1 MPNMPTSTFGS
12 FEIAKSGLSV
22 AMQQLNVTEQNI
34 ANVNTEGYTRQRLL
48 TSAKDPA
55 NGRYLVAQLSKT
67 LVGQGVEALGIQ
79 QIRSEYLDKQYR
91 TLNSNYNQS
100 SARSTALEYL
110 TGVMNELGEK
120 GTITTAIDKFFSA
133 LNTFASNTSS
143 QEYRTNVQQ
152 QALGM
157 TQTFNNIYEE
167 VQSLWHN
174 QNDSVAIAAQ
184 KINSIAQKI
193 ANLNDAIAKFEQTGG
208 TANDLNDERNLLID
222 ELSGYVNITYDFN
235 PDNSSMI
242 DIKIGGLTLVEG
254 KAVNEIVVDS
264 AKDLI
269 DDIVNGDAAAQAAAS
284 TRLTEL
290 GFTCTE
296 TGGVYDVSFNG
307 IALVTA
313 GAAVPNIDNVVS
325 SDLTLWVAYNRNNLT
340 VNSTPPGALEL
351 GTVVTSGKLCSY
363 MEMVSNQDAVNAGIP
378 FYMEQINS
386 FVREIA
392 KNLNEIAASGY
403 TYPYTLQDGT
413 PVASQT
419 GINLFHVPDSGGG
432 PDYTLLNAGNFSL
445 SAEVLESVWN
455 IAGSSTPVDLTAGAT
470 ESGNNVIALRLF
482 QDLVENSYY
491 DKLNSIVGN
500 LSIDANTTDSIL
512 STKESL
518 LLSTDTQ
525 RQSLSSVSLDEETTN
540 LIIFQQS
547 YQACA
552 RVITTLDEML
562 NTMINNMGITGR

>member
-1 MPNMPTSTFGS
+1 MPTSTFGS
-12 FEIAKSGLSV
+12 FEIAKSGLSI
-22 AMQQLNVTEQNI
+22 AMQQLNVTEHNI

-55 NGRYLVAQLSKT
+55 NGRYLVAQLTKT

-91 TLNSNYNQS
+91 TLNGNYNL
-100 SARSTALEYL
+100 SASRSTALEYL
-110 TGVMNELGEK
+110 TGVFNELGEK
-120 GTITTAIDKFFSA
+120 GTITTSIDKFFSA
-133 LNTFASNTSS
+133 LNTFSSNTSS

-174 QNDSVAIAAQ
+174 QNDSIAVAAQ

-193 ANLNDAIAKFEQTGG
+193 ANLNDAIALFEQTGG
-208 TANDLNDERNLLID
+208 AANDLNDERNLLID
-222 ELSGYVNITYDFN
+222 ELSGYVDIKYDFN
-235 PDNSSMI
+235 AANNSMI
-242 DIKIGGLTLVEG
+242 DIKIGDLTLVEG

-269 DDIVNGDAAAQAAAS
+269 NVIVNGDDAAKAAAS

-290 GFTCTE
+290 GFTCTVTGTDYDVTFNGAE
-296 TGGVYDVSFNG
+296 LVTGG
-307 IALVTA
+307 ALVS
-313 GAAVPNIDNVVS
+313 NIDDVVS

-340 VNSTPPGALEL
+340 MNAKPLEL
-351 GTVVTSGKLCSY
+351 GSEVKSGKLCSY

-378 FYMEQINS
+378 FYMDQINN
-386 FVREIA
+386 FVRGLA
-392 KNLNEIAASGY
+392 QSLNEIAASGY
-403 TYPYTLQDGT
+403 TYPYDENGV
-413 PVASQT
+413 PVASRS
-419 GINLFHVPDSGGG
+419 GVDLFYVPYSGST
-432 PDYTLLNAGNFSL
+432 PDYTLINAGNFSV
-445 SAEVLESVWN
+445 SAEVLQSVWN
-455 IAGSSTPVDLTAGAT
+455 IAGSSTPINLNTYPV
-470 ESGNNVIALRLF
+470 ESGNNVIAKALF
-482 QDLVENSYY
+482 EDLVKNSYY
-491 DKLNSIVGN
+491 DKLNSIVGI
-500 LSIDANTTDSIL
+500 LGIDANTTDSIL

-525 RQSLSSVSLDEETTN
+525 RLSLSSVSLDEETTN
-540 LIIFQQS
+540 LIIFQQT

-562 NTMINNMGITGR
+562 NAMINNMGITGR

>member
-1 MPNMPTSTFGS
+1 
-12 FEIAKSGLSV
+12 
-22 AMQQLNVTEQNI
+22 
-34 ANVNTEGYTRQRLL
+34 
-48 TSAKDPA
+48 
-55 NGRYLVAQLSKT
+55 
-67 LVGQGVEALGIQ
+67 
-79 QIRSEYLDKQYR
+79 
-91 TLNSNYNQS
+91 
-100 SARSTALEYL
+100 
-110 TGVMNELGEK
+110 MNELGEK
-120 GTITTAIDKFFSA
+120 GTITTAIDNFFSA

-174 QNDSVAIAAQ
+174 QNDSIAIAAQ

-222 ELSGYVNITYDFN
+222 ELSGYVNITYDYN
-235 PDNSSMI
+235 TANSSMI
-242 DIKIGGLTLVEG
+242 DIKIGNLTLVEG
-254 KAVNEIVVDS
+254 KTVNEIVVDT

-269 DDIVNGDAAAQAAAS
+269 DDIVNGDNDAQAAAS
-284 TRLTEL
+284 ARLTEL

-307 IALVTA
+307 IALVT
-313 GAAVPNIDNVVS
+313 GGVQVPNIDDVVS
-325 SDLTLWVAYNRNNLT
+325 SDLTLWVAFNRNNLT
-340 VNSTPPGALEL
+340 LDAAPLEL
-351 GTVVTSGKLCSY
+351 GSEVTSGKLCSY
-363 MEMVSNQDAVNAGIP
+363 MEMVSNQSAVNAGIP
-378 FYMEQINS
+378 FYMEQINN

-392 KNLNEIAASGY
+392 KNLNDIAASGY
-403 TYPYTLQDGT
+403 TYPYVMQDGT
-413 PVASQT
+413 PVASQS
-419 GINLFHVPDSGGG
+419 GINLFYVPDAGSG
-432 PDYTLLNAGNFSL
+432 PDYKLLNAGNFTI

-482 QDLVENSYY
+482 QDLVKNSYY

-525 RQSLSSVSLDEETTN
+525 RLSLSSVSLDEETTN